1 MREERLTFQVRSG
14 GTVSIDRSRCPECP
28 TKACVDVC
36 AEQGGPL
43 VLDDGRR
50 IPALRPD
57 AGRNGNGGCV
67 ECLGCELVCDTRG
80 LQAVSIE
87 LPVDGFDRYL
97 ATLTDPVVYPR
108 ER

>member
-1 MREERLTFQVRSG
+1 VREETLTFQVLSG
-14 GTVSIDRSRCPECP
+14 GTVSMVRSRCPECP
-28 TKACVDVC
+28 TKACVNVC

-43 VLDDGRR
+43 VLDDALG

-57 AGRNGNGGCV
+57 AGRRGDVSCV
-67 ECLGCELVCDTRG
+67 ECLGCELACDTRG
-80 LQAVSIE
+80 LEAVCIA
-87 LPVDGFDRYL
+87 LPIDGFDHYL